1 VVCHPAEALSRR
13 RSGERRDM
21 LNKEQKAKVVT
32 DLKVKFEKT
41 KGMVMTDYK
50 GLTVAEISELRDLL
64 RASGIEYKVVKNT
77 LARIASDGTPMEAAK
92 DQFKGPVGVAM
103 GFDDAAVVAK
113 TVLVFSKKNKKLKV
127 LGGVVDGNL
136 YDASALQTIA
146 SLPSREVL
154 LGMLAGTM
162 NAPASK
168 LASLMNATVVRFAY
182 ALGALRDKK
191 SAA

>member
-1 VVCHPAEALSRR
+1 
-13 RSGERRDM
+13 M
-21 LNKEQKAKVVT
+21 LNKEQKARIVT
-32 DLKVKFEKT
+32 DLKEKFEKT

-50 GLTVAEISELRDLL
+50 GLTVAEISDLRDQL
-64 RASGIEYKVVKNT
+64 RSAGIEYKVVKNT
-77 LARIASDGTPMEAAK
+77 LARIATDGTPMEAAR

-113 TVLVFSKKNKKLKV
+113 TVLGFSKKNEKLKV

-136 YDASALQTIA
+136 YDASALKTIA

-154 LGMLAGTM
+154 LGVLAGTM

-168 LASLMNATVVRFAY
+168 LARLMNSTVVQFAY